1 MRSMHWRP
9 IFARFGADEGR
20 ACARSGMRYRTP
32 PRAAARARIR
42 WPRVWIVPL
51 RCCSGRAQAHLEIPP
66 ARNSSSPR
74 SPRLRIPGKQWDAA
88 VMMFAVLSYHTSE
101 EEILGAPACREGAPQ
116 TTVRSSL
123 RMCGTEPAVLAS
135 PPAARARRV
144 SAMRA
149 RGVDPSRGTAITTP
163 LDSWS
168 LFSTGSSASRDG
180 KPHAESRERH
190 VMRYLFPREIA
201 ILLELSGF
209 RLVHLGDWPALDA
222 PPGSSG
228 YAACVVA
235 RAS

>member
-1 MRSMHWRP
+1 MLQ
-9 IFARFGADEGR
+9 
-20 ACARSGMRYRTP
+20 
-32 PRAAARARIR
+32 RARKRISR
-42 WPRVWIVPL
+42 FPGAELV
-51 RCCSGRAQAHLEIPP
+51 E
-66 ARNSSSPR
+66 SSIAS
-74 SPRLRIPGKQWDAA
+74 LRIPGKQWDAA

-101 EEILGAPACREGAPQ
+101 EEILGALRAAREHLRPGALF
-116 TTVRSSL
+116 VADVWY
-123 RMCGTEPAVLAS
+123 GPAVLAS
-135 PPAARARRV
+135 PPSARTTSIGDESEGWIRHVDSDHDPARQLVAVQYRLE
-144 SAMRA
+144 R
-149 RGVDPSRGTAITTP
+149 
-163 LDSWS
+163 LE
-168 LFSTGSSASRDG
+168 DG